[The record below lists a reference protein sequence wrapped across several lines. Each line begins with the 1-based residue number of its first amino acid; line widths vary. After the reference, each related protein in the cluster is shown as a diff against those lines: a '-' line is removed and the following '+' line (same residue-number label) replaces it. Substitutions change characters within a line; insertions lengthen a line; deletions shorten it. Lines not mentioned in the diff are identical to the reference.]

1 MTMRTDVPYHEDHLR
16 RLLDQ
21 RTARAD
27 LHGRFPSVS
36 EITDSPSIY
45 SHAPFSPRPFERA
58 DADASSS
65 SYVMATHDRRPS
77 EPRSPM
83 SVMSDR
89 QRLNIP
95 HASSLDLDEDPR
107 SSYAGSDAIDD
118 DEASAQEGDSEDE
131 GELHRV
137 SAYGPKMI
145 VHSRAP
151 WETGEDD
158 LQDDEEPDAPSRRSG
173 FMFSKGEST
182 KKSKGMPGR
191 PMPDRRPS
199 TESTRSQTKPKQ
211 SFDTVSSNVSAG
223 GALLYALASRL
234 SYNC

>member
-1 MTMRTDVPYHEDHLR
+1 MTTRTDAPYHEDHLR

-36 EITDSPSIY
+36 EISDSPSIY
-45 SHAPFSPRPFERA
+45 SHAPFSPMPIERA
-58 DADASSS
+58 DVDFQSAN
-65 SYVMATHDRRPS
+65 YVISTHDRRPS
-77 EPRSPM
+77 EPLSPR

-95 HASSLDLDEDPR
+95 HASSLDLDDDPR
-107 SSYAGSDAIDD
+107 SSYAGTDIVDD
-118 DEASAQEGDSEDE
+118 DDASTQEGDNEDD

-158 LQDDEEPDAPSRRSG
+158 IEESG
-173 FMFSKGEST
+173 EVDGSSKRGGFKFSKGESS
-182 KKSKGMPGR
+182 KKSKGLSGR
-191 PMPDRRPS
+191 AVHDSKPS
-199 TESTRSQTKPKQ
+199 NDSSRSQSKPKQ
-211 SFDTVSSNVSAG
+211 SFDTVSSNISAG
-223 GALLYALASRL
+223 GALLYVFASCH